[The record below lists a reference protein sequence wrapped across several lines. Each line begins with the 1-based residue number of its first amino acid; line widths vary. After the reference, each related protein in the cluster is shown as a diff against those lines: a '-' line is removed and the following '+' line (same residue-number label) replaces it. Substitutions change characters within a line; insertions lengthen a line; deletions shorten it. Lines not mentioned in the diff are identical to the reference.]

1 MRMKMNPQLLKTVL
15 KKGIMSNGSDKN
27 KEING

>member
-1 MRMKMNPQLLKTVL
+1 MYMKMKPQLLKTVL
-15 KKGIMSNGSDKN
+15 KKGIMNSGTDKN